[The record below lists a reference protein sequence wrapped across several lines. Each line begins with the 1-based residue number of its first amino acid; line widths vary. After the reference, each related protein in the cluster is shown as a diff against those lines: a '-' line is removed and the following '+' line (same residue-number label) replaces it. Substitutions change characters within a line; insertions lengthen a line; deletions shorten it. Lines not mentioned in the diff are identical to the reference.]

1 MSENGVHNNGDPG
14 LPFSEIHPIVLSMT
28 GVVVGAD
35 RSLEFEQDQPR
46 ESKYQEIREKFS
58 SPDFQTKETLRLILV
73 QMTMVIND
81 MRAREN
87 DPNATAFIRFCS
99 AEIRALR
106 ALTKQV
112 KETDRL
118 RHLDVLD
125 FDGPKFKYAWEQLV
139 GYFKQAALNALGNDN
154 NGMVKRI
161 MTELR
166 DIVAMNDEELRR
178 NTEKIL

>member
-1 MSENGVHNNGDPG
+1 MSENEVHNNGDAG
-14 LPFSEIHPIVLSMT
+14 LPLSAIHPIALNMT

-87 DPNATAFIRFCS
+87 DPNAAAFIRFCS
-99 AEIRALR
+99 EEIRALR
-106 ALTKQV
+106 ALAKQV
-112 KETDRL
+112 EETDRL
-118 RHLDVLD
+118 SHLDVLD
-125 FDGPKFKYAWEQLV
+125 FDGPKFKYVLKQLAAS
-139 GYFKQAALNALGNDN
+139 FKQAALNVLGKDHDE
-154 NGMVKRI
+154 MVNRI
-161 MTELR
+161 MIQFR
-166 DIVAMNDEELRR
+166 DIATMNDEEIRR
-178 NTEKIL
+178 NTKKIR

>member
-1 MSENGVHNNGDPG
+1 MSENGVHNNGGPG
-14 LPFSEIHPIVLSMT
+14 LPFSEIHPIVLSMR

-35 RSLEFEQDQPR
+35 RSLEFEQDQPI
-46 ESKYQEIREKFS
+46 ESKYQEILEKFS
-58 SPDFQTKETLRLILV
+58 SPDFQTEETLRLILV

-87 DPNATAFIRFCS
+87 EPNAAAFIRFCS

-106 ALTKQV
+106 AITKQV
-112 KETDRL
+112 EETDRL
-118 RHLDVLD
+118 CHLDVLD

-139 GYFKQAALNALGNDN
+139 GYFKQAALNALGKDN

-161 MTELR
+161 MTELH
-166 DIVAMNDEELRR
+166 DIVAMKDEELRR
-178 NTEKIL
+178 NTEKIR

>member
-1 MSENGVHNNGDPG
+1 MSENGVHNNGGPG
-14 LPFSEIHPIVLSMT
+14 LPFSEIHPIVLSMR

-35 RSLEFEQDQPR
+35 RSQEFEQDQPI
-46 ESKYQEIREKFS
+46 ESKYQEILEKFS
-58 SPDFQTKETLRLILV
+58 SPDFQTEETLRLILV

-87 DPNATAFIRFCS
+87 EPNAAAFIRFCS

-106 ALTKQV
+106 AITKQV
-112 KETDRL
+112 EETDRL
-118 RHLDVLD
+118 CHLDVLD

-139 GYFKQAALNALGNDN
+139 GYFKQAALNALGKDN

-161 MTELR
+161 MTELH
-166 DIVAMNDEELRR
+166 DIVAMKDEELRR
-178 NTEKIL
+178 NTEKIR

>member
-1 MSENGVHNNGDPG
+1 MSENEDHNNGDPG
-14 LPFSEIHPIVLSMT
+14 LPLSEIHPIVLSMR
-28 GVVVGAD
+28 GVVGAD
-35 RSLEFEQDQPR
+35 RSLKFEQDQPR

-87 DPNATAFIRFCS
+87 DPNAAAFTRFCS
-99 AEIRALR
+99 AEIWALR

-112 KETDRL
+112 EEIDRL

-139 GYFKQAALNALGNDN
+139 GYFKQAAVNSIGKDN
-154 NGMVKRI
+154 NEMVNRI
-161 MTELR
+161 MIQFR
-166 DIVAMNDEELRR
+166 DIVTMNDEELRR
-178 NTEKIL
+178 NTEKIR